1 MTAPAGGRVP
11 ELADIQDAVA
21 RVAPYARRTPVHPW
35 DERLGIFLK
44 LESLQPTGSFK
55 VRGAANHLSTV
66 AGKVSGVVTA
76 SSGNHGQA
84 VAYVAARLG
93 IAAVVVVPETVTPV
107 KASAITGYGA
117 ELVRCGTTM
126 SERYEMAM
134 RLAQERGLHMVPSF
148 DDSLVIAGQG
158 TCGLEI
164 LEQVPD
170 LAAVAVPA
178 SGGGLLSGV
187 ALAIKALRPQVR
199 IIGVEPLNVARFA
212 ASRAAGRRVSVPS
225 VDTVAD
231 GLRGQK
237 PGELTWEATCRAVDE
252 FVAVDDAAILE
263 AVRRLCVEAH
273 LAVEPSGAISV
284 AALLSGLVKH
294 RPAVAVVSGG
304 NLDPAL
310 LASLL
315 TRPG

>member
-1 MTAPAGGRVP
+1 MTAPAGGRLP
-11 ELADIQDAVA
+11 ELADIQEA
-21 RVAPYARRTPVHPW
+21 RTRIAPYTRRTPVHPW
-35 DERLGIFLK
+35 DESQGIFLK

-55 VRGAANHLSTV
+55 VRGAANHLCSV
-66 AGKVSGVVTA
+66 AGKVPGVVTA

-84 VAYVAARLG
+84 VAQVAARLG
-93 IAAVVVVPETVTPV
+93 IPAVVVVPETVPHV
-107 KASAITGYGA
+107 KARAITGYGA
-117 ELVRCGTTM
+117 ELVLYGTTM
-126 SERYEMAM
+126 SERYEMAH
-134 RLAQERGLHMVPSF
+134 RLAEERGFHMVPSF
-148 DDSLVIAGQG
+148 DDFMVIAGQG

-170 LAAVAVPA
+170 LAAVVVPA

-187 ALAIKALRPQVR
+187 ALAVKALRPQAKV
-199 IIGVEPLNVARFA
+199 IGVEPLNVARFA
-212 ASRAAGRRVSVPS
+212 ASRAAGKRVSVPS
-225 VDTVAD
+225 VDTIAD
-231 GLRGQK
+231 GLRGQE
-237 PGELTWEATCRAVDE
+237 PGELTWEVARRLVDE

-273 LAVEPSGAISV
+273 LVVEPSGAVSV
-284 AALLSGLVKH
+284 AALLAGLVKH

-310 LASLL
+310 LAGLL

>member
-1 MTAPAGGRVP
+1 MTALAGGRVP
-11 ELADIQDAVA
+11 ELADIRDAVG
-21 RVAPYARRTPVHPW
+21 RVAPYTRRTPVHPW
-35 DERLGIFLK
+35 DERQGIFMK

-55 VRGAANHLSTV
+55 VRGAANHLSTI

-84 VAYVAARLG
+84 IAYVAARLS
-93 IAAVVVVPETVTPV
+93 IPAVVVVPETVPQV

-126 SERYEMAM
+126 PERYEMAM

-148 DDSLVIAGQG
+148 DDTLVIAGQG

-164 LEQVPD
+164 LEQMPD
-170 LAAVAVPA
+170 LAAVAAPT

-199 IIGVEPLNVARFA
+199 VVGVEPLNVARFA
-212 ASRAAGRRVSVPS
+212 ASRAAGKRVSVPS
-225 VDTVAD
+225 VDTIAD

-252 FVAVDDAAILE
+252 FVAVDDTAILD
-263 AVRRLCVEAH
+263 AVRRLCLEAH

-284 AALLSGLVKH
+284 AAMLAGLVRD

-315 TRPG
+315 TRPA

>member
-1 MTAPAGGRVP
+1 
-11 ELADIQDAVA
+11 
-21 RVAPYARRTPVHPW
+21 
-35 DERLGIFLK
+35 
-44 LESLQPTGSFK
+44 
-55 VRGAANHLSTV
+55 
-66 AGKVSGVVTA
+66 
-76 SSGNHGQA
+76 
-84 VAYVAARLG
+84 
-93 IAAVVVVPETVTPV
+93 VPETVPQV
-107 KASAITGYGA
+107 KASAIAGYGA

-126 SERYEMAM
+126 SERYEMAA

-212 ASRAAGRRVSVPS
+212 ASREAGKRVFVPS
-225 VDTVAD
+225 VDTIAD
-231 GLRGQK
+231 GLRGQT

-263 AVRRLCVEAH
+263 TVRRLCTEAH

-284 AALLSGLVKH
+284 AALLTGLVKH

-304 NLDPAL
+304 NLDPTL

>member
-1 MTAPAGGRVP
+1 M
-11 ELADIQDAVA
+11 
-21 RVAPYARRTPVHPW
+21 
-35 DERLGIFLK
+35 
-44 LESLQPTGSFK
+44 
-55 VRGAANHLSTV
+55 AA
-66 AGKVSGVVTA
+66 
-76 SSGNHGQA
+76 
-84 VAYVAARLG
+84 
-93 IAAVVVVPETVTPV
+93 
-107 KASAITGYGA
+107 
-117 ELVRCGTTM
+117 
-126 SERYEMAM
+126 
-134 RLAQERGLHMVPSF
+134 RLAQERGFHMVPSF

-170 LAAVAVPA
+170 LAAVVVPA

-187 ALAIKALRPQVR
+187 ALAIKALRPQVQ
-199 IIGVEPLNVARFA
+199 IIGVEPINVARFA
-212 ASRAAGRRVSVPS
+212 ASRAAGKRVSVPS

-252 FVAVDDAAILE
+252 FVAVDDTAILE
-263 AVRRLCVEAH
+263 AVRRLCMEAH

-284 AALLSGLVKH
+284 AALLAGLVRH

-310 LASLL
+310 LAGLL

>member
-1 MTAPAGGRVP
+1 MTAPGGGRLP
-11 ELADIQDAVA
+11 EIADIQDAVA
-21 RVAPYARRTPVHPW
+21 RIAPYARRTPVHPW
-35 DERLGIFLK
+35 DERGGILLK
-44 LESLQPTGSFK
+44 LESLQTTGSFK
-55 VRGAANHLSTV
+55 VRGAANHLCTV
-66 AGKVSGVVTA
+66 AGRVPGVVTA

-93 IAAVVVVPETVTPV
+93 IPAVVVVPETVPQV
-107 KASAITGYGA
+107 KANAVTGYGA

-126 SERYEMAM
+126 PERYEMAA

-148 DDSLVIAGQG
+148 DDTLVIAGQG

-187 ALAIKALRPQVR
+187 ALAIKALRPQAR
-199 IIGVEPLNVARFA
+199 IVGVEPLNVARFA
-212 ASRAAGRRVSVPS
+212 ASRAAGKRVSVPS

-237 PGELTWEATCRAVDE
+237 PGELTWEAACRAVDE
-252 FVAVDDAAILE
+252 FVAVDDAAILD

-273 LAVEPSGAISV
+273 LVVEPSGAVSV
-284 AALLSGLVKH
+284 AALLAGLVKH

-310 LASLL
+310 LAGLL
-315 TRPG
+315 TRQG